1 MTKNA
6 NIYLPFDFWGNQMW
20 VKPWLEMEIPF
31 GMSKDTLAIS
41 GRISGGLWGVTQ
53 ILLDYI
59 AHVNFHAASNSFSI
73 PRCQKSR
80 RWKTNKKY
88 SVSTSQQKQ
97 WRRMCTWEKSWEGGE
112 KEIVVATCQRR
123 EADALRSQQKAKQLK
138 VRVRPIYSQ
147 RQVLLTGIGFYF
159 SVWQFCSWL
168 EIEFRFLININMR
181 TYRGPIDR
189 QKLI

>member
-1 MTKNA
+1 
-6 NIYLPFDFWGNQMW
+6 MW

-53 ILLDYI
+53 ILLDFI
-59 AHVNFHAASNSFSI
+59 VRISSHAASNFLSI
-73 PRCQKSR
+73 PRYKKFR

-97 WRRMCTWEKSWEGGE
+97 RSKMCTWEKSWEGRG
-112 KEIVVATCQRR
+112 KEIVAATCQRR

-147 RQVLLTGIGFYF
+147 RQVLLTGLGFLF
-159 SVWQFCSWL
+159 FCMVFRSWL
-168 EIEFRFLININMR
+168 EINIKMR
-181 TYRGPIDR
+181 TCRGLIDR

>member
-59 AHVNFHAASNSFSI
+59 AHVNFYAASNSFSI

-112 KEIVVATCQRR
+112 KEIVAATCQRR
-123 EADALRSQQKAKQLK
+123 EPDALRSQQKAKQLK

-159 SVWQFCSWL
+159 SVGHFVL
-168 EIEFRFLININMR
+168 
-181 TYRGPIDR
+181 D
-189 QKLI
+189 

>member
-1 MTKNA
+1 
-6 NIYLPFDFWGNQMW
+6 MW

-123 EADALRSQQKAKQLK
+123 EPDALRSQQKAKQLK

-159 SVWQFCSWL
+159 SVWHFVL
-168 EIEFRFLININMR
+168 
-181 TYRGPIDR
+181 D
-189 QKLI
+189 